1 MEPMKE
7 VQPTITFVTEYKKG
21 EINPKDRQIAL
32 RNIKAQRERGM
43 PKELLPLE
51 VGINITINGRHFDH
65 LGATAGVERTYR
77 MKAKDV
83 YELVARALL
92 PYIEAHAALEFTQN
106 DYDLYFG
113 RDKEL

>member
-1 MEPMKE
+1 MAPMKE
-7 VQPTITFVTEYKKG
+7 VQPTLTLVTEYKKG

-43 PKELLPLE
+43 PKDVLPIE

-65 LGATAGVERTYR
+65 MGVTAGIENGYR
-77 MKAKDV
+77 MKAGDI
-83 YELVARALL
+83 YDLVARALL
-92 PYIEAHAALEFTQN
+92 PYIESHAAMEFTEN